1 MVCKNCGK
9 ELGENIKLCD
19 GCGTTVDSTEIAP
32 PKKKKGKLAIILW
45 SIIAVVFIGLVALLG
60 SDSDES
66 SLTVSAENN
75 QGATFNMSFD
85 DFNDKLNQSFDDT
98 GEYLGQGENQF
109 EIDSYWSNMVEPM
122 VETED
127 GSGVEFTTYSAVVDS
142 VIVTVNIQDGKLASA
157 KSVFAYDDYEMG
169 DYFGTQIAMACGG
182 LGVEEAAEIIDTIA
196 VGEATSD
203 TAVYKNGVL
212 YTLISVGDSNVAWSI
227 SAASDDFVS
236 SLEASGS
243 CNVLRW

>member
-9 ELGENIKLCD
+9 ELTENTKFCD

-32 PKKKKGKLAIILW
+32 KKKKSKLAVIVLAV
-45 SIIAVVFIGLVALLG
+45 IAVVIIGIIAFLS
-60 SDSDES
+60 SDGDEGT
-66 SLTVSAENN
+66 LTVSAENN
-75 QGATFNMSFD
+75 QGAVFNMSLD
-85 DFNDKLNQSFDDT
+85 DFNNRLNQSFDDT

-142 VIVTVNIQDGKLASA
+142 VIITANIQDGKLASA
-157 KSVFAYDDYEMG
+157 TSSFAYDEYEMG
-169 DYFGTQIAMACGG
+169 DYFGMQIAMACGG

-196 VGEATSD
+196 VGEATSN

-212 YTLISVGDSNVAWSI
+212 YTLISAGNSNVAWHI
-227 SAASDDFVS
+227 SAASEEFVS
-236 SLEASGS
+236 SLEASGN

>member
-19 GCGTTVDSTEIAP
+19 GCGTTVDSAEVT
-32 PKKKKGKLAIILW
+32 PKKKKSKLVIIILAVV
-45 SIIAVVFIGLVALLG
+45 AVVFVGIIALSG
-60 SDSDES
+60 SESES

-85 DFNDKLNQSFDDT
+85 DFNNRLNQSFDDT

-142 VIVTVNIQDGKLASA
+142 VIITATIQDGKLASA
-157 KSVFAYDDYEMG
+157 KSSFAYDEYEMG

-196 VGEATSD
+196 VGEATED
-203 TAVYKNGVL
+203 TAIYKNGVL
-212 YTLISVGDSNVAWSI
+212 YSLISVGNSNVAWSI
-227 SAASDDFVS
+227 SAASDEFVS